1 MYVKS
6 PEVLAFDQR
15 LSREVHKIGV
25 GEYLKGSWPQ
35 GASVRLPPSG
45 DGGKLLDYARQG
57 HPGADKVER
66 LLAALEMGKS
76 CVSFVSGQAAMQGA
90 TEALVSRG
98 DTVLVHSSV
107 YGGTIRYFNFIQRKW
122 GVDVRFVDLGA
133 ADAGV
138 TITET
143 KPKLIVLESV
153 TNPALNVLDMPGLMR
168 AAARTGS
175 YMIVDNTL
183 PTSYGC
189 VPLDIAR
196 HSNYDKIAVVLSTTK
211 GCTAGDLGG
220 AVIGDDQEW
229 MEKVYAYR
237 QMASAPV
244 AQTDAPRLHD
254 AIKDMDMRMQRL
266 GENSQAIAQYL
277 DADRPEGIQV
287 LYPFLKTFQDYARAR
302 ELLLRA
308 PGVFTL
314 KCTLPQGRFDALAQ
328 RVEEVYLQ
336 ANSFNGKLRTS
347 SISHIQS
354 HKSVG
359 DSDRQAQAGITPQL
373 IRLSPSTVDR
383 PESAVQIMREIINDW
398 GRNLTIS
405 SAS

>member
-1 MYVKS
+1 MYQKS

-15 LSREVHKIGV
+15 LSREVHKIEI

-35 GASVRLPPSG
+35 GASVRLPQSG
-45 DGGKLLDYARQG
+45 DGGKILDYARQG

-76 CVSFVSGQAAMQGA
+76 CVSCVSGQAAMQAA
-90 TEALVSRG
+90 TEAIVERG

-107 YGGTIRYFNFIQRKW
+107 YGGTIRYFNFIQKKW
-122 GVDVRFVDLGA
+122 GVDVKFIDMSA
-133 ADAGV
+133 PDAGV
-138 TITET
+138 VISET
-143 KPKLIVLESV
+143 KPKLLVLESV
-153 TNPALNVLDMPGLMR
+153 TNPALNVLDMPELMR
-168 AAARTGS
+168 AAARVGS

-183 PTSYGC
+183 PTAYGC

-196 HSNYDKIAVVLSTTK
+196 HCGYDKLAVVLSTTK

-220 AVIGDDQEW
+220 AVIGDHQEW
-229 MEKVYAYR
+229 MDKVYAYR

-244 AQTDAPRLHD
+244 AQTDAPRIHD

-266 GENSQAIAQYL
+266 GENSQAIAEYL
-277 DADRPEGIQV
+277 DDLRPDGIRV
-287 LYPFLKTFQDYARAR
+287 LYPFLPSFQDYSRAK
-302 ELLLRA
+302 ELLIRA

-314 KCTLPQGRFDALAQ
+314 KCALPPERFDAFAA
-328 RVEEVYLQ
+328 RIEEAYLQ

-359 DSDRQAQAGITPQL
+359 DAERQAQAGITSQL

-383 PESAVQIMREIINDW
+383 PESAVRMMKEIIGDW
-398 GRNLTIS
+398 RRNMTVSNGL
-405 SAS
+405 